1 MFVRLLPVFFALP
14 LVACGGSEPT
24 EGSGAAATPGAN
36 DGASAT
42 DPESA
47 TTERGSLS
55 VTLGE
60 LNRVSTGV
68 KLVQAGRW
76 GADGDLFKLVLRGDV
91 EGDFEYQVGGPHLEY
106 RISMR
111 PEGVGEHP
119 FRHQVR
125 NTSNDGV
132 GVALQITGPDMP
144 VLNVLSGKGTLNV
157 TECVLEGD
165 TNETLVVKRFA
176 ATFSGEFKQGD
187 QYGDGATGPA
197 SGSIEYTR

>member
-24 EGSGAAATPGAN
+24 EDSGAAAAPGAN
-36 DGASAT
+36 DGSSAT
-42 DPESA
+42 DPEPA

-55 VTLGE
+55 ITLGE
-60 LNRVSTGV
+60 LNRFSTGV
-68 KLVQAGRW
+68 NLVQAGRW
-76 GADGDLFKLVLRGDV
+76 GEKNDMLHLVLRGDV
-91 EGDFEYQVGGPHLEY
+91 EGDFEYQVGGPHLEFLIY
-106 RISMR
+106 MR

-119 FRHQVR
+119 FKRQVR

-132 GVALQITGPDMP
+132 GVALQISGPDMP
-144 VLNVLSGKGTLNV
+144 VLHAVSGKGTLDV

-165 TNETLVVKRFA
+165 TNDTLVVKRFA
-176 ATFSGEFKQGD
+176 ATYSGDFKQGD
-187 QYGDGATGPA
+187 QYSDGPTEPA